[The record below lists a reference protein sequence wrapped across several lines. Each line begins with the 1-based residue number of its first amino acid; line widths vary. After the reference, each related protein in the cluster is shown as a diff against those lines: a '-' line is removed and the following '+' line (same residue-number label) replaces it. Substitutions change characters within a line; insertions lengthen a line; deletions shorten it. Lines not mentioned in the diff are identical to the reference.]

1 MKIHK
6 IETQKRLLFLHDFF
20 SNNPEASCR
29 SAQKALKE
37 TFGQAMRPLVVT
49 SVKAQVIEAQN
60 SAIVARNTATI
71 FQAFGIKALPDVQ
84 VELPDLTQ
92 GSSEPML
99 ITGCGGDCS
108 KCECGGK

>member
-60 SAIVARNTATI
+60 SAIA
-71 FQAFGIKALPDVQ
+71 QAFGIKALPDVQ
-84 VELPDLTQ
+84 VELPDLTP
-92 GSSEPML
+92 GSSEAMV
-99 ITGCGGDCS
+99 ISGCGGDCS